1 MRHSFFGH
9 EPRVFLCLQVTVHMD
24 KSQAE
29 PADTVHVTVR
39 ATPQST
45 AYLLAVD
52 QSVLLLRSGNDIT
65 AGQVS
70 SVLSLC
76 LSLSVG
82 LCLSVCLSIYL
93 YISFCLSVSQS
104 TYIYLFVCLSLST
117 CLFVC
122 LSLPLYLSTGR

>member
-1 MRHSFFGH
+1 
-9 EPRVFLCLQVTVHMD
+9 MD

-70 SVLSLC
+70 SVLYVC
-76 LSLSVG
+76 LSVG
-82 LCLSVCLSIYL
+82 RSLSVCLSI
-93 YISFCLSVSQS
+93 SVCLSVSTS
-104 TYIYLFVCLSLST
+104 VSLDRTLKSS
-117 CLFVC
+117 C
-122 LSLPLYLSTGR
+122 

>member
-1 MRHSFFGH
+1 
-9 EPRVFLCLQVTVHMD
+9 MD

-70 SVLSLC
+70 SVLYVC
-76 LSLSVG
+76 VSLSVG
-82 LCLSVCLSIYL
+82 LCLSVCL
-93 YISFCLSVSQS
+93 FLS
-104 TYIYLFVCLSLST
+104 
-117 CLFVC
+117 VC